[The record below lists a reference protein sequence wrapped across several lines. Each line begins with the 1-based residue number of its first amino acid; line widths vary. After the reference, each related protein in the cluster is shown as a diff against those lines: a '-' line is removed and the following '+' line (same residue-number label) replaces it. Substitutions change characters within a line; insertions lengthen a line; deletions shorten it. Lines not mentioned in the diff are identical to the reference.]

1 MQSNHIE
8 ASQIRRFERQHAE
21 HPESFVFARLADAH
35 RKAGNAEK
43 GLEILERGLER
54 HPDYMSAHIVHA
66 RCLMDLG
73 RQERAVEAWSR
84 VLELDPQNLVAL
96 RALAELA
103 IAAGNRPVARTWAE
117 RLLHVDPLNEEAA
130 RLVAETAPD
139 IPTRVDHDTVDAAA
153 GREGPAETAAA
164 AMQRETH
171 KDESGRSRHS
181 GMITETM
188 ADLYVRQGLYEEA
201 AYIYWELV
209 KRQPADPNLRERLAQ
224 AQALA
229 AGTSKMESERPGVRL
244 SADAPVGAGP
254 LREEAPTGRKRET
267 SDAPEKPDG
276 EAVLT
281 ATSADAGGIRSHLQA
296 LIRGNADIEL
306 PAIDEPQTE
315 ADGLGAGAALDAG
328 PLEAGRQLVEHRLR
342 AGRAVAGPNRATEG
356 FPT

>member
-1 MQSNHIE
+1 ME
-8 ASQIRRFERQHAE
+8 ASQIRRFEQQYE
-21 HPESFVFARLADAH
+21 ENPESFVFARLADAH
-35 RKAGNAEK
+35 RKAGNAER

-54 HPDYMSAHIVHA
+54 HPEYMSAHIVHA

-73 RQERAVEAWSR
+73 RQERAVEVWSR

-103 IAAGNRPVARTWAE
+103 IAAGDRSVARTWAE

-139 IPTRVDHDTVDAAA
+139 IPSRTDRDAVDAAA
-153 GREGPAETAAA
+153 ERESVEATGDPARDTAADTDEY
-164 AMQRETH
+164 ET
-171 KDESGRSRHS
+171 SRHS

-229 AGTSKMESERPGVRL
+229 SGESKIEGERSVVPLSTGTPVGVRP
-244 SADAPVGAGP
+244 SPEEESTGPAGAGG
-254 LREEAPTGRKRET
+254 A
-267 SDAPEKPDG
+267 A
-276 EAVLT
+276 A
-281 ATSADAGGIRSHLQA
+281 SAADPAGAGGIRSHLQA
-296 LIRGNADIEL
+296 LIQGNADIEL
-306 PAIDEPQTE
+306 PVLEDPQTE
-315 ADGLGAGAALDAG
+315 TDGRSPGQTVPRKDSERERSSSGFG
-328 PLEAGRQLVEHRLR
+328 EWLR
-342 AGRAVAGPNRATEG
+342 NRKR
-356 FPT
+356 

>member
-1 MQSNHIE
+1 MQSDHME
-8 ASQIRRFERQHAE
+8 ASQIRRFEQQYE
-21 HPESFVFARLADAH
+21 ENPESFVFARLADAH
-35 RKAGNAEK
+35 RKAGNAER

-54 HPDYMSAHIVHA
+54 HPEYMSAHIVHA

-73 RQERAVEAWSR
+73 RQEKAVAAWSR

-103 IAAGNRPVARTWAE
+103 IAAGDRVVARTWAE

-139 IPTRVDHDTVDAAA
+139 IPSRADLDTVDAAA
-153 GREGPAETAAA
+153 ERESVDATGDPAADP
-164 AMQRETH
+164 
-171 KDESGRSRHS
+171 DESGTSRHS

-229 AGTSKMESERPGVRL
+229 SGESKIEGERSVVPLSTGTPVGVKPSPEEQ
-244 SADAPVGAGP
+244 SADPAG
-254 LREEAPTGRKRET
+254 
-267 SDAPEKPDG
+267 
-276 EAVLT
+276 
-281 ATSADAGGIRSHLQA
+281 AGGIRSHLQA

-306 PAIDEPQTE
+306 PVLDDPQTE
-315 ADGLGAGAALDAG
+315 TDGRSPGQAVPRKDSERERSSSGFG
-328 PLEAGRQLVEHRLR
+328 EWLR
-342 AGRAVAGPNRATEG
+342 SRKR
-356 FPT
+356 

>member
-1 MQSNHIE
+1 MQSDHIE
-8 ASQIRRFERQHAE
+8 ASQIRRFERQYAE
-21 HPESFVFARLADAH
+21 NPESFVFARLADAH
-35 RKAGNAEK
+35 RKAGNTEK

-73 RQERAVEAWSR
+73 RQEGAVEAWSR

-103 IAAGNRPVARTWAE
+103 IAAGNRAVARTWAE

-139 IPTRVDHDTVDAAA
+139 IPSRVDHDSVDVAV
-153 GREGPAETAAA
+153 GREGPDEAAA
-164 AMQRETH
+164 TATQLATH
-171 KDESGRSRHS
+171 PDESGRSRHS

-188 ADLYVRQGLYEEA
+188 ADLYARQGLYEEA
-201 AYIYWELV
+201 AHIYWELV

-229 AGTSKMESERPGVRL
+229 SGRSKMESERPGVRL
-244 SADAPVGAGP
+244 SADASVGAEP
-254 LREEAPTGRKRET
+254 FREEVLAGRKRET
-267 SDAPEKPDG
+267 SDAPEEPDG
-276 EAVLT
+276 DAVS
-281 ATSADAGGIRSHLQA
+281 AASPADAGGIRSHLQA

-306 PAIDEPQTE
+306 PAIDDLQTE
-315 ADGLGAGAALDAG
+315 ADGRSPG
-328 PLEAGRQLVEHRLR
+328 PIVPREDPGPERSSSGFGEWLR
-342 AGRAVAGPNRATEG
+342 RRRR
-356 FPT
+356 

>member
-8 ASQIRRFERQHAE
+8 ASQIRRFEQQYE
-21 HPESFVFARLADAH
+21 ENPESFVFARLADAH
-35 RKAGNAEK
+35 RKAGNAQR

-54 HPDYMSAHIVHA
+54 HPEYMSAHIVQA

-73 RQERAVEAWSR
+73 RQEGAVETWSR

-103 IAAGNRPVARTWAE
+103 IAAGNRTVARTWAE

-139 IPTRVDHDTVDAAA
+139 IPSRADHDTVDAA
-153 GREGPAETAAA
+153 GERESPDDSGDTAAQRA
-164 AMQRETH
+164 ADT
-171 KDESGRSRHS
+171 DESGGSRHS

-229 AGTSKMESERPGVRL
+229 SGESKTEGARPVVHL
-244 SADAPVGAGP
+244 STGSPVGAEP
-254 LREEAPTGRKRET
+254 SREEELAGRKRGQR
-267 SDAPEKPDG
+267 DAPEGPD
-276 EAVLT
+276 
-281 ATSADAGGIRSHLQA
+281 SAAASAADPAGAGGIRSHLQA

-306 PAIDEPQTE
+306 PVIDDPQTE
-315 ADGLGAGAALDAG
+315 TDGRSPGQTMPRKDSEPERSSSGFG
-328 PLEAGRQLVEHRLR
+328 EWLR
-342 AGRAVAGPNRATEG
+342 SRRR
-356 FPT
+356 